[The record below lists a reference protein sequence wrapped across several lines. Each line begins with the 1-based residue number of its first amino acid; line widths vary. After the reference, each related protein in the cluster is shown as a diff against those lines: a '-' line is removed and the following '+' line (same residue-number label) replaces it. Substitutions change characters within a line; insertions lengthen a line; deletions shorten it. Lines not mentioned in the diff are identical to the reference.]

1 MWFTTVILII
11 FIIIVCL
18 LLHDIR
24 QILQLQNELV
34 KEQYI
39 IRGEMNFLMDMALQP
54 QPHVTHG
61 PRGSDG
67 SHLDEKK
74 DETTTVEVD
83 LST

>member
-39 IRGEMNFLMDMALQP
+39 IRGEMNFIMDMALQP
-54 QPHVTHG
+54 QPHG
-61 PRGSDG
+61 PHMSHEP
-67 SHLDEKK
+67 HLDEKK